1 MLYNQII
8 LSGFL
13 IGLINLD
20 VYAIGQ
26 IMISRPVVIGPIVGL
41 GLGDV
46 MSGLIIG
53 AFIELLYLYVI
64 PVGVVV
70 PPNCSII
77 TGISTV
83 LYILICS
90 EIKDSSCLVVILAY
104 TIPLGMIFKRLE
116 IFQRNIN
123 VKIVHY
129 IDSAVNQG
137 RLNVVKWVS
146 IPFFLGV
153 FLKASLFSIIAII
166 LGLFVVK
173 IFIGILPSQVW
184 NGITVV
190 YKLLPMLG
198 LAVAFNTFY
207 VKMRE

>member
-1 MLYNQII
+1 
-8 LSGFL
+8 
-13 IGLINLD
+13 
-20 VYAIGQ
+20 
-26 IMISRPVVIGPIVGL
+26 MISRPVVIGPIVGWS
-41 GLGDV
+41 LGDV
-46 MSGLIIG
+46 TSGLVIG

-70 PPNCSII
+70 PPNCSVV

-104 TIPLGMIFKRLE
+104 AIPLGVIFKQME
-116 IFQRNIN
+116 ILQRQINI
-123 VKIVHY
+123 KIIHY
-129 IDSAVNQG
+129 IDSAVNRG

-146 IPFFLGV
+146 IPFFFTI
-153 FLKASLFSIIAII
+153 FLKASLFSIIAIV

-173 IFIGILPSQVW
+173 TIIGVLPRQVW
-184 NGITVV
+184 GGISTV
-190 YKLLPMLG
+190 YRLLPLLG